1 MPAHWLAFS
10 ELMRRVLVL
19 LSVFLGVLTLG
30 AGSVR
35 AAGENTLESSNPA
48 AGETVALAPTQ
59 IQLKFTTDIGGA
71 TAVSQMGLVLTCEDK
86 IVNLGPP
93 ALGSDGVTVSAALT
107 QVLPNGK
114 CVVNWSLP
122 DSSTGSFQFT
132 SATQP
137 TTTQA
142 TGTTDP
148 SNTIPGLPG
157 AKGPA
162 EAPRLGGP
170 IGLVRWL
177 AFFFVAAFVGGLL
190 FLRFA
195 WPEGVEYDITE
206 TYIRQVG
213 VVAAVSLYLQISF
226 MAARETG
233 GGLFSAI
240 VPTSWGDLM
249 QTSEGRALLGRLVAL
264 GVLIGIAW
272 ITERIYYETFVM
284 PTTLAIGVLILTYGF
299 DRFSG
304 RSVMVGVVLSAV
316 HMGLVVMWV
325 GAIAIIWR
333 VVLFGPGDV
342 DLVHALRMWHRF
354 APFVTIGIIATGAME
369 AYRIDGFSYVNSGH
383 GRLLVLK
390 VMVVGALIWI
400 DTGLRVFIIRGMQRA
415 RSLNDKIVLRLKR
428 PFGAQ
433 LALSITVLAASSW
446 LMAMRPP
453 YVLLRDKTDKT
464 EYAIVQ
470 DLQGEDDFHV
480 RVSITPGNVGNNSVL
495 VELFGPKRIQNFVV
509 KLTPENPNYSG
520 YTINVPITRP
530 GGAFIAADAGFNLRA
545 AGNWTISVT
554 GVTTI
559 GELKPLTGWFVI
571 ADGVTV
577 TTLPRQGLK
586 QSATTVAPS
595 SSVSS
600 SSTTTT
606 TLAGASNSSVV
617 SSSSTSSTTPA
628 STPSQ

>member
-1 MPAHWLAFS
+1 
-10 ELMRRVLVL
+10 MRRVLVL
-19 LSVFLGVLTLG
+19 LSALLGVLALG
-30 AGSVR
+30 AGTVR
-35 AAGENTLESSNPA
+35 AAGENSLESSNPA

-59 IQLKFTTDIGGA
+59 IQLKFVAPIGGA
-71 TAVSQMGLVLTCEDK
+71 AAVAQMGLVLTCEDK

-93 ALGSDGVTVSAALT
+93 ALGSDGLTVSSALT

-137 TTTQA
+137 TTTPA
-142 TGTTDP
+142 PTGTEP

-177 AFFFVAAFVGGLL
+177 SFFFVAAFIGGLL
-190 FLRFA
+190 FLRFV

-206 TYIRQVG
+206 TYMRQVG
-213 VVAAVSLYLQISF
+213 VAAGVSLYLQTAF

-240 VPTSWGDLM
+240 VPTSWGDLI
-249 QTSEGRALLGRLVAL
+249 QTSEGRALFGRLIALVAL
-264 GVLIGIAW
+264 VGMAW
-272 ITERIYYETFVM
+272 ITERIYYEAFVM
-284 PTTLAIGVLILTYGF
+284 PTTLATGLLLLTYGF

-304 RSVMVGVVLSAV
+304 RSVMLGVGLSVV
-316 HMGLVVMWV
+316 HMGLVIMWV
-325 GAIAIIWR
+325 GALAIIWR

-354 APFVTIGIIATGAME
+354 APFVTIGIVVTGAMQ
-369 AYRIDGFSYVNSGH
+369 AYRVDGFSYINSGH
-383 GRLLVLK
+383 GRLLIVKAML
-390 VMVVGALIWI
+390 VGALIWI
-400 DTGLRVFIIRGMQRA
+400 DGGLRVFVIRGMQRA
-415 RSLNDKIVLRLKR
+415 RSLNDRVVLRLKR

-453 YVLLRDKTDKT
+453 YVLLRERGEKT

-470 DLQGEDDFHV
+470 DLVGEDDFHV
-480 RVSITPGNVGNNSVL
+480 RVSITPGSIGMNSVL
-495 VELFGPKRIQNFVV
+495 IELFGPKRIQNFVV
-509 KLTPENPNYSG
+509 KLVPGNDSSNG
-520 YTINVPITRP
+520 YRIDVPITRP
-530 GGAFIAADAGFNLRA
+530 GAAFIATDAGLNLRS
-545 AGNWTISVT
+545 AGNWTIEVT

-559 GELKPLTGWFVI
+559 GELKPLTGSFVVT
-571 ADGVTV
+571 DGVSV
-577 TTLPRQGLK
+577 TTVPGQGR
-586 QSATTVAPS
+586 TMT
-595 SSVSS
+595 
-600 SSTTTT
+600 STTLSASTTSPPSTSTT
-606 TLAGASNSSVV
+606 TLAGTTNSSVV
-617 SSSSTSSTTPA
+617 GGSPASSTTVAGAA
-628 STPSQ
+628 SQ

>member
-1 MPAHWLAFS
+1 
-10 ELMRRVLVL
+10 MRRVLVI
-19 LSVFLGVLTLG
+19 LSALLGVLTLG
-30 AGSVR
+30 AGTVR

-59 IQLKFTTDIGGA
+59 IQLKFTAAIGGA

-137 TTTQA
+137 TTTTA
-142 TGTTDP
+142 TTGTEP

-157 AKGPA
+157 AKAPA

-177 AFFFVAAFVGGLL
+177 AFFFVAAFIGGLL

-213 VVAAVSLYLQISF
+213 VLATVAMYLQIAF
-226 MAARETG
+226 MSAREMGT
-233 GGLFSAI
+233 GLFSAI
-240 VPTSWGDLM
+240 VPTSWGELI
-249 QTSEGRALLGRLVAL
+249 QTSEGRALAARFVAVAAL
-264 GVLIGIAW
+264 LGIAW
-272 ITERIYYETFVM
+272 IAERIYHETFVM
-284 PTTLAIGVLILTYGF
+284 PTTLAIGLLILSYGF
-299 DRFSG
+299 DRLSG
-304 RSVMVGVVLSAV
+304 RSLALGVVVSAV
-316 HMGLVVMWV
+316 HMGLVIVWV

-342 DLVHALRMWHRF
+342 DLVHALRTWHRF
-354 APFVTIGIIATGAME
+354 APSVTIGIIVTGAVE
-369 AYRIDGFSYVNSGH
+369 TWRIDGISLVNSGH
-383 GRLLVLK
+383 GRVLLLK
-390 VMVVGALIWI
+390 ALVVGALVWI
-400 DTGLRVFIIRGMQRA
+400 DSGLRLFVIRGMQRA
-415 RSLNDKIVLRLKR
+415 RSLNDKVVLRLKR

-453 YVLLRDKTDKT
+453 YVLLRDKTEKT

-470 DLQGEDDFHV
+470 DMRGEDDFRV

-509 KLTPENPNYSG
+509 RLVPENPNFSG

-530 GGAFIAADAGFNLRA
+530 GGAFVAADTGFNLRA
-545 AGNWTISVT
+545 AGNWSITVE

-559 GELKPLTGWFVI
+559 GELTPLTGSFVI

-577 TTLPRQGLK
+577 TTVPRQGLAK
-586 QSATTVAPS
+586 STTTLPTA
-595 SSVSS
+595 
-600 SSTTTT
+600 TTT
-606 TLAGASNSSVV
+606 TLAGATNSSVPGD
-617 SSSSTSSTTPA
+617 STTTTTTVAGAA
-628 STPSQ
+628 SQ